1 VNPLVSVKRARVS
14 WDDQDP
20 SNVSD
25 YLGLRI
31 STNDA
36 TGAVSS
42 PYEVTFH
49 CLSSELAAVIEG
61 LNKSPH
67 GFLIK
72 AMSVEPAVEIPG
84 GPGVPTGPGTP
95 AIPNNPPIRRTG
107 IPPRATPNAGAPQP
121 AQPQQRI
128 PGNVPTVAARP
139 GATDR
144 PSIFLKERR
153 LKVTLLIY
161 AIRNAR

>member
-1 VNPLVSVKRARVS
+1 VKRARVS
-14 WDDQDP
+14 WDDRDN
-20 SNVSD
+20 SNLSD
-25 YLGLRI
+25 YLGLYI
-31 STNDA
+31 STNDT

-42 PYEVTFH
+42 PYEVTFY

-67 GFLIK
+67 GFLLK
-72 AMSVEPAVEIPG
+72 AMSVEPALEVPG
-84 GPGVPTGPGTP
+84 GPGAPPGPGAP
-95 AIPNNPPIRRTG
+95 AGPNNPPIRRTE
-107 IPPRATPNAGAPQP
+107 IPPRTAPIAGRPQP
-121 AQPQQRI
+121 AQPPQRI
-128 PGNVPTVAARP
+128 PGNVPTAAARP